1 MVARSPYDLDW
12 LRRASSVRRGT
23 PYQWSYK
30 TPGGVYALDAPTSPV
45 ERDESRMS
53 LSCILATEAR
63 DREGDILYVG
73 GVDLTAHR
81 LLPVAMADHGMYYPL
96 PIGKTRTPELIYT
109 VMASPDEGVLRQ
121 TTFFNQSDEVAA
133 QLYDLGCR
141 GLLGNSIGYRPIRV
155 EPLRPDPDRG
165 WPRRRDGTGG
175 QRLLQTEMTEATWTA
190 VPANPEC
197 IQEELSRDMIGG
209 KRLADCVKAMLRPWA
224 PPRRAFLYT
233 GTGERK
239 GKAMSDDRDK
249 ERKKPAQKDDEPE
262 PDEHGDEPYSAQVHR
277 AFLNDAKAM
286 HEHFSGALK
295 ANENKGSHKAM
306 CKALN
311 HLRSSMESVLSAHGK
326 GHPSLGLKMDLPNE
340 MDHKSLYMGGAGAD
354 DEDEDEEEKPAEA
367 AVTRKG
373 KAEDESDDMDEETAG
388 KCLLILKE
396 VQSEQAS
403 TRDELRRAVGR

>member
-1 MVARSPYDLDW
+1 MTARSPYDLDW
-12 LRRASSVRRGT
+12 LRRVRSVRRGQ

-30 TPGGVYALDAPTSPV
+30 TPGGVYALDADPSSV

-81 LLPVAMADHGMYYPL
+81 RLPVVMADHGMYYPL
-96 PIGKTRTPELIYT
+96 PIGETRTPELIYT
-109 VMASPDEGVLRQ
+109 VVASEGVLRQ
-121 TTFFNQSDEVAA
+121 TTFFRQDDEVAA

-141 GLLGNSIGYRPIRV
+141 GMLGNSIGYRPIRV

-165 WPRRRDGTGG
+165 WPRRKDGTGG

-197 IQEELSRDMIGG
+197 VQEELSRDMIGG
-209 KRLADCVKAMLRPWA
+209 KRLADCVKAMLKPWRT
-224 PPRRAFLYT
+224 PRRAFLYT
-233 GTGERK
+233 GTGQK
-239 GKAMSDDRDK
+239 GKAMNDDRNKD
-249 ERKKPAQKDDEPE
+249 KKPARKEDEQE

-340 MDHKSLYMGGAGAD
+340 MDHKSLYMGGAGSDD
-354 DEDEDEEEKPAEA
+354 DEDEDEPAGA
-367 AVTRKG
+367 DDGVTKKG
-373 KAEDESDDMDEETAG
+373 KQEEGDDDDEKAGKTLLPLFRELMTGLGETNKRFETATG
-388 KCLLILKE
+388 L
-396 VQSEQAS
+396 S
-403 TRDELRRAVGR
+403 